1 MEAFDE
7 EALRRCL
14 QRLAVWQRLAFLALI
29 DTRMLSNY
37 ERFST
42 ETGFGDVSVLRT
54 AIDAAWTRVESGKLP
69 NDLIALREACDRQAP
84 NTEEF
89 RSPYTSAALDAA
101 NAAAITLAALENP
114 DESLV
119 VEVASLSR
127 DSVDIFV
134 QSDINLD
141 PNTSGFEEAILR
153 HHLMQRELRN
163 QREDLEA
170 LIKGSRDRDKTVRDL
185 RVKSATRLG
194 SLDN

>member
-54 AIDAAWTRVESGKLP
+54 AIDAAWTIVESGKLP